1 MELRQLLGVGPGIT
15 ALIGSGGK
23 TTAMYRLA
31 GELQQSGT
39 VICTTTTHIF
49 PPEHL
54 PVLEDPSGNAIA
66 AALAVT
72 PCVCVGRPR
81 AEGKLG
87 PGTLSPAALAELA
100 DYVLVEADGSRGR
113 PCKAHLDY
121 EPVIPVGT
129 RRTVLVV
136 GAAGFGQPIREA
148 VHRVER
154 FCALAGSSPDERVT
168 MALLSRVIRGEALG
182 DVVLVNQVE
191 TAEAL
196 ACARE
201 LAAQLEQS
209 VVAGSLHGGEWLCVS

>member
-15 ALIGSGGK
+15 ALIGGGGK

-31 GELQQSGT
+31 GELRLAGT

-54 PVLEDPSGNAIA
+54 PVLEDPGRNAIA
-66 AALAVT
+66 AALRDR
-72 PCVCVGRPR
+72 PCLCVGRSG

-113 PCKAHLDY
+113 PCKAHLAH
-121 EPVIPVGT
+121 EPVIPAGT
-129 RRTVLVV
+129 CRTVLVV
-136 GAAGFGQPIREA
+136 GAAGFGQPIGAA
-148 VHRVER
+148 VHRVDR
-154 FCALAGSSPDERVT
+154 FCALAEAAPGDLVT
-168 MALLSRVIRGEALG
+168 MELLARVIRREGLG
-182 DVVLVNQVE
+182 DVVLVNQAE
-191 TAEAL
+191 TAEAMD
-196 ACARE
+196 CARE
-201 LAAQLEQS
+201 LAARLEQP